1 MERGEMGGV
10 RSDGGTIKAVV
21 ITVTVEVFGVTP
33 SVVVTEAGE
42 GVHDPAVSVGTLAQV
57 RSTCEVNPPTGVT
70 VAVKLTEEPSFTV
83 AVAGA
88 VTVKSG
94 CVLVPV
100 RLTLND

>member
-1 MERGEMGGV
+1 MGGV

-42 GVHDPAVSVGTLAQV
+42 ATHVPAVSVGALAQV

-70 VAVKLTEEPSFTV
+70 VTVKLVEEPSVTV

-88 VTVKSG
+88 VNVKSG
-94 CVLVPV
+94 GVVDPEPV

>member
-42 GVHDPAVSVGTLAQV
+42 GVHDPAVSVGALVQV

-70 VAVKLTEEPSFTV
+70 VTVKLTEEPSFTV